1 MQVVE
6 WSLRRSDCVPAML
19 NRPEWVPECADQTIP
34 LDGSLKR
41 EFPCHPPCSSL
52 EWRSTM
58 SDLRTS
64 KGFKISVEFSRRKEV
79 LVEVRKMGITD
90 VLSFIG
96 GGTSLFLGCSCVTLM
111 ETFIFLLKLVLQ
123 SVNKESYDG
132 IGTES
137 EQSRVETSMLPEQRL
152 LSDLN
157 LTHASPT
164 RFGVDEEDV
173 IASTGM
179 QSPPRKSIHCVR
191 FLKSTESDDENVQR
205 RHYRPRPPSLSE
217 LRSSSAFNDMDTH
230 NIERSLKNLPLSQRL
245 TFDGNMERRHLKRQ
259 NAVDI
264 TDDKLDQYLSE
275 PTTTRSFCDDFDRK
289 HPARVKIR
297 RISSVTSR
305 GSGSSSRANVHIVE
319 HPRRRSQIYNKFMV
333 MNDF

>member
-1 MQVVE
+1 MSSAEPPENKDDGGIDAFDDEGYDEDEEEPIQNIYLHICNEEGREFAGVTTFHGMACEKMQVVE

-19 NRPEWVPECADQTIP
+19 NRPEWVPECVDQTIP

-137 EQSRVETSMLPEQRL
+137 AYR
-152 LSDLN
+152 SDSSL
-157 LTHASPT
+157 
-164 RFGVDEEDV
+164 V
-173 IASTGM
+173 ST
-179 QSPPRKSIHCVR
+179 V
-191 FLKSTESDDENVQR
+191 
-205 RHYRPRPPSLSE
+205 
-217 LRSSSAFNDMDTH
+217 
-230 NIERSLKNLPLSQRL
+230 
-245 TFDGNMERRHLKRQ
+245 
-259 NAVDI
+259 
-264 TDDKLDQYLSE
+264 SE
-275 PTTTRSFCDDFDRK
+275 PRMTKETVNESLENQNRK
-289 HPARVKIR
+289 D
-297 RISSVTSR
+297 SS
-305 GSGSSSRANVHIVE
+305 
-319 HPRRRSQIYNKFMV
+319 Y
-333 MNDF
+333 